1 MKRSFDQLNNIGS
14 KYLSLQTA
22 FISSACDESPRPIL
36 LRSWLQTPDPN
47 DDGLL
52 QMTSVDSGHIYVHPN
67 SGTVFID
74 GLSTH
79 TPQTLTEPHS
89 ISTSAR
95 SNKDNIQIDV
105 QKANIIEIQFSHKD
119 EELHRLSSDISW
131 RVFRHVKDLHSARK
145 VRDTKFGRRKMIIS
159 KGGRRISAAA
169 QDIGRSSAQPLISP
183 HIVTERDSGKSKST
197 NVSDRCDKRN
207 GSTGDKSNGSAG
219 LLGVEIVQ
227 R

>member
-36 LRSWLQTPDPN
+36 LRSWLQTPDLN
-47 DDGLL
+47 ADGLIQL
-52 QMTSVDSGHIYVHPN
+52 TSVDSGNINVHPN

-74 GLSTH
+74 GLSTLASR
-79 TPQTLTEPHS
+79 TLTEPHS

-95 SNKDNIQIDV
+95 SDKDKTQIDV
-105 QKANIIEIQFSHKD
+105 RKASMIEIQFLHKD
-119 EELHRLSSDISW
+119 EELHRLGSDISW

-145 VRDTKFGRRKMIIS
+145 VRDTKFGQHKMVIS

-169 QDIGRSSAQPLISP
+169 QEIGRSSAQPLISP
-183 HIVTERDSGKSKST
+183 HIVTERDGGKTK
-197 NVSDRCDKRN
+197 SDRCDKRN
-207 GSTGDKSNGSAG
+207 GSIGDKSNGSAG

>member
-36 LRSWLQTPDPN
+36 LRSWLQTPDQN
-47 DDGLL
+47 ADGLAQL
-52 QMTSVDSGHIYVHPN
+52 TSIDSGHIYVHPN

-74 GLSTH
+74 GLSI
-79 TPQTLTEPHS
+79 PQMLTEPHS
-89 ISTSAR
+89 ISPSAR
-95 SNKDNIQIDV
+95 SDKDNTQIDV
-105 QKANIIEIQFSHKD
+105 HKASIIEIQFSQKD

-145 VRDTKFGRRKMIIS
+145 VRDTKFGQHKMVIS

-169 QDIGRSSAQPLISP
+169 QEIGRSSAQPLISP
-183 HIVTERDSGKSKST
+183 HIVTEKNSGKSKST
-197 NVSDRCDKRN
+197 YVSDRCDKRN
-207 GSTGDKSNGSAG
+207 GSTGDKSNGSTG